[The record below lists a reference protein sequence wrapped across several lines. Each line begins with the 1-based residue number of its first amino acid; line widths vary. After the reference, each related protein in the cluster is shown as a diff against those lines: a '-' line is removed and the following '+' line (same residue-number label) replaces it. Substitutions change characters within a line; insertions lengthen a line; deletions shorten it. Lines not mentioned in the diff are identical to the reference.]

1 MRRTTFAFIF
11 ACCTLALVAQ
21 DVIKVNFKGSKPTI
35 SDFAWAYLSDYEYDE
50 NGDDCLDEA
59 RAGVKQAWSI
69 YRKGGA
75 LGEGEKLNVDSK
87 NGYAIYEHRS
97 EYESVENVFQAEM
110 CYLNESDGKHK
121 LFAYNVKC
129 FTNGRYSPGQF
140 DGLLFYRYN
149 NATKKMTYYEMPGF
163 DASLR
168 TEDDA
173 YITYSLPR
181 TGKDIVVTYWYDNG
195 TKRQKTLKWNGRR
208 FNR

>member
-1 MRRTTFAFIF
+1 MLCVA
-11 ACCTLALVAQ
+11 AQ
-21 DVIKVNFKGSKPTI
+21 DSYKVNYKGAKPTI
-35 SDFAWAYLSDYEYDE
+35 KDFAQAYFSQVEVW
-50 NGDDCLDEA
+50 DDPVEEVGLDEA
-59 RAGVKQAWSI
+59 TNAFKNAWMR
-69 YRKGGA
+69 YYKGLEQPDGD
-75 LGEGEKLNVDSK
+75 KFIVDEK
-87 NGYAIYEHRS
+87 NGYIL
-97 EYESVENVFQAEM
+97 YESQDENNLFRAEM
-110 CYLNESDGKHK
+110 CYWNESDGKHK

-129 FTNGRYSPGQF
+129 FTNGKYSPGQF

-163 DASLR
+163 DASLC
-168 TEDDA
+168 TEDNA